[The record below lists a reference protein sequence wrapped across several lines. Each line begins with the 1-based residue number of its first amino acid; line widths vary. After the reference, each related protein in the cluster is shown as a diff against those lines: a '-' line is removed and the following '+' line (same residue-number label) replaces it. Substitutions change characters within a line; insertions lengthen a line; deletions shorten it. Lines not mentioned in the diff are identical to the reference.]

1 MKKKIDRLYMYA
13 TKEETSVVSNN
24 EFNFG
29 EAVELTVSSLLMVRY
44 FLHQRSDYDK
54 GDLAY
59 IAKTILKEVNEVDDE
74 EIAQLGNCFSEMST
88 EELGFN
94 YEDKDKRA

>member
-24 EFNFG
+24 EFNLG

-44 FLHQRSDYDK
+44 FLRQRSDYDK

-59 IAKTILKEVNEVDDE
+59 IAKTILKEVNAVDDDD
-74 EIAQLGNCFSEMST
+74 IALLGNCFSEVST
-88 EELGFN
+88 EELGFG

>member
-24 EFNFG
+24 EFDLE

-44 FLHQRSDYDK
+44 FLSQRSDYDK
-54 GDLAY
+54 GDLSY
-59 IAKTILKEVNEVDDE
+59 IVREITKQVKNVDDDD
-74 EIAQLGNCFSEMST
+74 IALLGNCFSEVST
-88 EELGFN
+88 EELGFD
-94 YEDKDKRA
+94 YENKDKRA